1 VHAQTCSPAYA
12 TTLPRAVYESS
23 FWTSRRCTKR
33 LAIIYVPSVRLQ
45 PHMSS
50 WLQPLP
56 VIRPSVGLVSSHD
69 RRILRLPATSGYI
82 REILTRSLSPAHRAV
97 KFIYHSENSNDRTQ
111 VAAVLTAKGRIVAA
125 ATCRAASSMSTA
137 CEHVLRRWV

>member
-1 VHAQTCSPAYA
+1 
-12 TTLPRAVYESS
+12 
-23 FWTSRRCTKR
+23 
-33 LAIIYVPSVRLQ
+33 
-45 PHMSS
+45 MSS
-50 WLQPLP
+50 SLQPLP

-137 CEHVLRRWV
+137 ACEHVLRRWV